1 MALPRVATPT
11 YELTIPSTGQ
21 KIKYRPFLLKE
32 EKILMMASETGGAS
46 VTKAVKDILG
56 ACCQSK
62 IDIKTLAPFDIEYF
76 FLQLRGRS
84 VGEEISIK
92 LRKPDSIECE
102 DKNCEE
108 TCEVNININ
117 EITIDT
123 ENVSDGKIEITK
135 DIGIKLRYPELDQM
149 SNWLIGEKVPTTDEA
164 FELICSSIEY
174 IWEGEEI
181 FKAKDST
188 KKELADF
195 IESLDSTQ
203 FGKVRGFFEN
213 MPKLSKEVT
222 WTCSKCEKSAPL
234 RLEGIDS
241 FLG

>member
-1 MALPRVATPT
+1 
-11 YELTIPSTGQ
+11 
-21 KIKYRPFLLKE
+21 
-32 EKILMMASETGGAS
+32 
-46 VTKAVKDILG
+46 
-56 ACCQSK
+56 
-62 IDIKTLAPFDIEYF
+62 
-76 FLQLRGRS
+76 
-84 VGEEISIK
+84 
-92 LRKPDSIECE
+92 
-102 DKNCEE
+102 
-108 TCEVNININ
+108 
-117 EITIDT
+117 
-123 ENVSDGKIEITK
+123 
-135 DIGIKLRYPELDQM
+135 M

-241 FLG
+241 FFG